1 MNQITQQEANISL
14 LNQVFA
20 KVFNTKISAKFQ
32 KFQNDFRLGK
42 VMIEDSKL
50 QDLKEILKALNTN
63 QISKNEFV
71 DKIGKWL

>member
-1 MNQITQQEANISL
+1 MNQLIQNEANISL

-42 VMIEDSKL
+42 VKIDDAEL
-50 QDLKEILKALNTN
+50 QELKELLKFYNTN
-63 QISKNEFV
+63 QISKNEFAG
-71 DKIGKWL
+71 KIGKWL

>member
-20 KVFNTKISAKFQ
+20 KVFDTEISIKFQ
-32 KFQNDFRLGK
+32 KFVNDFRLGK
-42 VMIEDSKL
+42 VMIEDSKF
-50 QDLKEILKALNTN
+50 QKLKEILKALNTN
-63 QISKNEFV
+63 QISKAEFV